1 MEQYVSNPI
10 FIALIGLMVALLIV
24 LLKANSTNKK
34 LVEVKSKLVD
44 YDYKNNSLEKE
55 LSDLTHRYKDVIDLE
70 KECKNVQE
78 KHTEKIQ
85 SLTKREKEIESN
97 IETLRRN
104 YAGKKDTYDQLKK
117 AIEIY
122 SDDLDMI
129 EYGFY
134 ESQFPF
140 DASTRYKDAIK
151 ANKEKQKAMVKDKTS
166 RGAIFCTTEW
176 TVGNSKSEGRKMT
189 NRGIKLTSRAFNNEC
204 DAAIANC
211 RWNNV
216 HKMAEKIKIA
226 SEKINKLN
234 EVNQIYISTKYLKLK
249 IEELYLTY
257 EYHDKKQKEKEE
269 QQELRAQMREEA
281 KRETELKKLKKEA
294 EKEAATYEK
303 ALEKAR
309 KEAQEATGE
318 QLGTLQDKIQT
329 LISQLDEAN
338 RKNERALSLAQQ
350 TKQGHVY
357 VISNMGSFGDDV
369 YKIGMTRRLDPLDR
383 VKELGDASV
392 PFLFDIHAMIKTD
405 NAPELEKQLHEK
417 FGSNRLNLVNMRKE
431 FFNVKL
437 EDIKD
442 AVTEL
447 CDDEFDFIETAVARE
462 YRETMSIRSSKEKI
476 TQQQEP
482 IFAEAI

>member
-1 MEQYVSNPI
+1 MEQYVSNPM
-10 FIALIGLMVALLIV
+10 FIALIGLIVALLIA
-24 LLKANSTNKK
+24 LLKGKSTNGK
-34 LVEVKSKLVD
+34 LANIEKQLADSNN
-44 YDYKNNSLEKE
+44 KNNNLENE
-55 LSDLTHRYKDVIDLE
+55 LGTLTHRYKDVIDIE
-70 KECKNVQE
+70 KECKSVQQN
-78 KHTEKIQ
+78 HTDKIQ
-85 SLTKREKEIESN
+85 SLTKQEKEIESN

-104 YAGKKDTYDQLKK
+104 YTGKKDTYDQLKK

-122 SDDLDMI
+122 SDDLEMI

-134 ESQFPF
+134 EPQFPF
-140 DASTRYKDAIK
+140 DAPNQYKDAIK

-176 TVGNSKSEGRKMT
+176 TVGNSKAEGRKMT

-216 HKMAEKIKIA
+216 HKMAEKIKTA
-226 SEKINKLN
+226 SDKINKLN

-249 IEELYLTY
+249 IEELFLAY

-281 KRETELKKLKKEA
+281 KRETELKKLQKEA

-318 QLGTLQDKIQT
+318 QLDKLQEEISALT
-329 LISQLDEAN
+329 SQLDDAN
-338 RKNERALSLAQQ
+338 RKNERALSMAQQ

-437 EDIKD
+437 VDIKN
-442 AVTEL
+442 AVSEL
-447 CDDEFDFIETAVARE
+447 CDDEYDFIETAVARE
-462 YRETMSIRSSKEKI
+462 YRETLSIKNSKEKVI
-476 TQQQEP
+476 QQQEP
-482 IFAEAI
+482 IFADAI